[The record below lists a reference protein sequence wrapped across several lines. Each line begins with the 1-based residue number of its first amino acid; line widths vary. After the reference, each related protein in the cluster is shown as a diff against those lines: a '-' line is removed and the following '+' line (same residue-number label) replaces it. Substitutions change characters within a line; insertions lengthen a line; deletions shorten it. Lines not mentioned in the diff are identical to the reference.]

1 MRIPFTTAHVYFP
14 RSRNNPARDEM
25 QTRTE
30 QDAIRAGNAT
40 PGGRLKTAR
49 DFRHHYT
56 LLWVTFARVH
66 RDWRTRAPSGGPTTP
81 PAGAVPARPRSASN
95 PASLREDALR
105 VELKKIPAQLVASKR
120 RGAPPETQQKLYDR
134 FVSSLPRLSNVKDQY
149 SVVHEAIHLLPD
161 VSSEIQLRILG
172 TAEEFIERNRTS
184 VYSRQ
189 LAESM
194 IRKLPLLDAL
204 AVETVRLRDIT
215 QRAVRRYPDFEWLRK
230 MLDNSTLFNLTARES
245 SAALQADMLEM
256 ADQLIRRID
265 REKGNP
271 REGSIVPSNEQQT
284 DLTAAVESML
294 TNIAALKTPE
304 LQMRMIDIAQS
315 ALLGNPACNGLANAM
330 LRCLPLLESNPGAQ
344 RRIVQIAESNIQH
357 SNRESRHTDSIAVMG
372 SMLQVLQW
380 LDRMPEVQ
388 DSIVKILETQFANDA
403 TIMNALKPL
412 ATRICGIAGAGGS
425 TNWRM
430 RIYDL
435 LDKTDTASPI
445 TQTTPRSALRQPS
458 SAPDTASQ
466 RARHAHF
473 AAPLI
478 QPDPGSR

>member
-1 MRIPFTTAHVYFP
+1 
-14 RSRNNPARDEM
+14 
-25 QTRTE
+25 
-30 QDAIRAGNAT
+30 
-40 PGGRLKTAR
+40 
-49 DFRHHYT
+49 
-56 LLWVTFARVH
+56 
-66 RDWRTRAPSGGPTTP
+66 
-81 PAGAVPARPRSASN
+81 
-95 PASLREDALR
+95 
-105 VELKKIPAQLVASKR
+105 VELKKIPARLVESKR
-120 RGAPPETQQKLYDR
+120 RGKSPETQQKLYDR
-134 FVSSLPRLSNVKDQY
+134 FVAALPRLSNVKDQY

-172 TAEEFIERNRTS
+172 TAEKFIDQNRTS

-215 QRAVRRYPDFEWLRK
+215 QRAVRGYPDFEWLRK

-256 ADQLIRRID
+256 ADQLITRID

-271 REGSIVPSNEQQT
+271 REGSIVPSNEQHA

-294 TNIAALKTPE
+294 TNIAVLKTPE

-330 LRCLPLLESNPGAQ
+330 LRCLPLLESNRGAQ
-344 RRIVQIAESNIQH
+344 RRIVQIAETNIQQ

-372 SMLQVLQW
+372 TMLQVLQW

-388 DSIVKILETQFANDA
+388 DSIVKILERQFANDG
-403 TIMNALKPL
+403 TIMNALKEP
-412 ATRICGIAGAGGS
+412 ATRICGISREGGS

-430 RIYDL
+430 RIYDM
-435 LDKTDTASPI
+435 LDKTDTASPT
-445 TQTTPRSALRQPS
+445 TQTAPRSVLRQNS
-458 SAPDTASQ
+458 SATDTAPRQ
-466 RARHAHF
+466 TRRAHF
-473 AAPLI
+473 AAEII
-478 QPDPGSR
+478 QPDPDSP